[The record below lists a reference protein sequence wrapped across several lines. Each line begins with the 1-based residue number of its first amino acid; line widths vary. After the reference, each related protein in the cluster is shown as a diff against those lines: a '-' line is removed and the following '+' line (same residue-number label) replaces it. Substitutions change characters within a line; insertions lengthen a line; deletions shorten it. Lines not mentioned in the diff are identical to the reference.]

1 MSRALRV
8 GRCRR
13 VRSWSGRISQRRTAR
28 APTWYAVV
36 MSFRI
41 VILSLLAACGGAK
54 PATTVPAPPT
64 TAVAME
70 PEVLTAGVD
79 PTKSTAGAIPKA
91 TRVRSAFGITE
102 YTLPNGLQI
111 LLFPDPTQSTVTV
124 NLTYL
129 VGSRLEGYGE
139 TGMAHLLE
147 HMMFKGS
154 PRHRNVMS
162 LLEAKGAEFN
172 ASTWTDRTNYYE
184 TLPASQDNLDYAL
197 DLEADRMLN
206 AEISADDLKS
216 EFSVVRNEFEAGE
229 NQPLAVLEQRI
240 ISTAYLWHNYGKD
253 TIGSRTDIERVPA
266 AALRAFYE
274 RYYQPDNA
282 VLVVSGKF
290 DDATA
295 LASVE
300 KLFGVLPKPKRVL
313 TASYTVEPVQDGERS
328 VTLRRTGDI
337 HAVAVGYHT
346 VGAASPDFPAVLA
359 ALDVLD
365 REPSGRLYK
374 KLVETKLAAAISGNQ
389 MSFRDPHVAVVLAE
403 VREAKNVDA
412 VEKAMIAELEGL
424 GATPIDEKELERW
437 RAATL
442 KGLELWFTDSQQIAV
457 GLSEFAAL
465 GDWRTLFAYR
475 DRVASITTADVQRV
489 AKLYFKQSN
498 RTSGRFVP
506 TKDADRAPLTE
517 TPDVA
522 AVVKGIE
529 GGVVTDAGEVF
540 AATLDNIE
548 ARTKRSELKGGI
560 KAALLPKKTRGG
572 KVELRLRLHFGD
584 EKTLQGK
591 RIAAELAA
599 ELLARGTTKK
609 SYQDLQDL
617 ENQLKSQISISGSA
631 GGYSLHIET
640 FRDQLPAALDLAAEM
655 LTSPSFPEKQFQLV
669 VQEHLATLEQQ
680 LQDPGTVTW
689 AVMAQIANPWPK
701 TDPRYPFT
709 PAEEIAAIKK
719 VQLADLKAFYK
730 DFVGAGHGE
739 LAVVGDFDP
748 AALAAQVE
756 ARFGTWI
763 SKQPY
768 ARLAD
773 KVFGVPGV
781 QKSIEI
787 KDKEMTQ
794 LTVMH
799 DVAMRDTSPDYP
811 AWLMAGQVLGGDLA
825 GRLWQ
830 RLRET
835 EGLSYGTAAW
845 TTAGVLDDAGS
856 VGGFAIVAPQ
866 NLAKAKASMLEEIAK
881 IASGGVTETELAHA
895 KETWVKA
902 QDTSLS
908 DDSVVTNL
916 LATQAYQGRTTRETA
931 ELRAK
936 VAAVTVADVA
946 RVAKQYLIPSR
957 LIVVDAGSKP
967 K

>member
-1 MSRALRV
+1 ML
-8 GRCRR
+8 C
-13 VRSWSGRISQRRTAR
+13 
-28 APTWYAVV
+28 
-36 MSFRI
+36 
-41 VILSLLAACGGAK
+41 LLAACGGAK

-70 PEVLTAGVD
+70 PELLTAGID
-79 PTKSTAGAIPKA
+79 PTKPAAIPKA
-91 TRVRSAFGITE
+91 TKVRSVEGIAE

-111 LLFPDPTQSTVTV
+111 LLFPDLTQSTVTV

-129 VGSRLEGYGE
+129 VGSRVEGYGE

-154 PRHRNVMS
+154 PRHRNVMT

-184 TLPASQDNLDYAL
+184 TLPASPDNLEYAL

-229 NQPLAVLEQRI
+229 NQPLAVLEQRV

-253 TIGSRTDIERVPA
+253 TIGSRADIERVPA
-266 AALRAFYE
+266 QALRAFYE

-290 DDATA
+290 EDASA
-295 LASVE
+295 LASIE
-300 KLFGVLPKPKRVL
+300 KLFGVLAKPKRVL
-313 TASYTVEPVQDGERS
+313 GASYTVEPVQDGERS
-328 VTLRRTGDI
+328 VTLRRSGDI
-337 HAVAVGYHT
+337 NAVAVGYHT
-346 VGAASPDFPAVLA
+346 VGAASPDYPAVQA

-374 KLVETKLAAAISGNQ
+374 KLVETKLAASVGGSQ
-389 MSFRDPHVAVVLAE
+389 TPFRDPYVAVVLAE
-403 VREAKNVDA
+403 VRDAKNVDA
-412 VEKAMIAELEGL
+412 VEKTMIAELEGL
-424 GATPIDEKELERW
+424 GTTTIDEQELERW
-437 RAATL
+437 RSATL
-442 KGLELWFTDSQQIAV
+442 KELELSLADSQQIAIE
-457 GLSEFAAL
+457 LSEFAAL

-475 DRVASITTADVQRV
+475 DRVAKITAADVQRV
-489 AKLYFKQSN
+489 AKMYFKQSN

-529 GGVVTDAGEVF
+529 GGVVKDQGEVF

-560 KAALLPKKTRGG
+560 RAALLPKKTRGG

-599 ELLARGTTKK
+599 ELLSRGTAKK
-609 SYQDLQDL
+609 SYQELQDL
-617 ENQLKSQISISGSA
+617 ENQLKSHISISGSA
-631 GGYSLHIET
+631 GGYSLRIET
-640 FRDQLPAALDLAAEM
+640 FRDKLPAALDLAAEM
-655 LTSPSFPEKQFQLV
+655 LTSPSFPEKQFQLL
-669 VQEHLATLEQQ
+669 VQEHLAALEQQ
-680 LQDPGTVTW
+680 LQDPEVVAW
-689 AVMAQIANPWPK
+689 AVLAQLANPWPK
-701 TDPRYPFT
+701 TDPRHPFT
-709 PAEEIAAIKK
+709 AAEEIAVIKK
-719 VQLADLKAFYK
+719 LQLADLRAFYK

-739 LAVVGDFDP
+739 LAVVGDFD
-748 AALAAQVE
+748 AAAISAQVE
-756 ARFGTWI
+756 ARFGTWV

-799 DVAMRDTSPDYP
+799 DVAMRDTNPDYP
-811 AWLMAGQVLGGDLA
+811 AWLMVGQVLGGDAA

-830 RLRET
+830 RLREK

-845 TTAGVLDDAGS
+845 TTAGVLDEAGS
-856 VGGFAIVAPQ
+856 VGGYAIVAPQ
-866 NLAKAKASMLEEIAK
+866 NLAKAKTSMLEEIAK
-881 IASGGVTETELAHA
+881 IAASGVTEAELAHS

-908 DDSVVTNL
+908 NDGVVTNL
-916 LATQAYQGRTTRETA
+916 LATQAYQGRTTKEDA

-946 RVAKQYLIPSR
+946 RVAKQYLQPAK

>member
-1 MSRALRV
+1 MRSRLFV
-8 GRCRR
+8 LC
-13 VRSWSGRISQRRTAR
+13 
-28 APTWYAVV
+28 
-36 MSFRI
+36 
-41 VILSLLAACGGAK
+41 LLAACGAAK
-54 PATTVPAPPT
+54 PVTTVPAPPT
-64 TAVAME
+64 TTVAME
-70 PEVLTAGVD
+70 PEEITAG
-79 PTKSTAGAIPKA
+79 GAPGTPPAAPKA
-91 TRVRSAFGITE
+91 TKVRSVEGITE
-102 YTLPNGLQI
+102 YALPNGLTV

-154 PRHRNVMS
+154 PRHRNVMT
-162 LLEAKGAEFN
+162 LLEARGAEFN

-184 TLPASQDNLDYAL
+184 TLPASPENLDYAL
-197 DLEADRMLN
+197 DLEADRMVN
-206 AEISADDLKS
+206 AEISAEDLKS
-216 EFSVVRNEFEAGE
+216 EFSVVRNEFESGE
-229 NQPLAVLEQRI
+229 NNPLAVLEQRV

-253 TIGSRTDIERVPA
+253 TIGSRADIERVPA
-266 AALRAFYE
+266 AALRAFYK

-300 KLFGVLPKPKRVL
+300 RRFGVLPRPERVL
-313 TASYTVEPVQDGERS
+313 APSYTVEPVQDGERS
-328 VTLRRTGDI
+328 VTLRRSGDV
-337 HAVAVGYHT
+337 HAVAIAYHT
-346 VGAASPDFPAVLA
+346 VGAASPDYPAVQA

-374 KLVETKLAAAISGNQ
+374 KLVETKLAASVGGGQ
-389 MSFRDPHVAVVLAE
+389 TPFRDPYVAVVTAE
-403 VREAKNVDA
+403 IRDAKNVDR
-412 VEKAMIAELEGL
+412 VEATMVSELESL
-424 GATPIDEKELERW
+424 GTTTIDERELERW

-442 KGLELWFTDSQQIAV
+442 KELELSLADSQLIAIE
-457 GLSEFAAL
+457 LSEFAAL

-475 DRVASITTADVQRV
+475 DRVAKVTAADVQRV
-489 AKLYFKQSN
+489 AKTYFKQSN
-498 RTSGRFVP
+498 RTSGRFIP

-522 AVVKGIE
+522 AIVKGID
-529 GGVVTDAGEVF
+529 GGTVKDRGEVF
-540 AATLDNIE
+540 AATLENIE
-548 ARTKRSELKGGI
+548 ARTQRRELAGGI

-584 EKTLQGK
+584 EASLQGK

-599 ELLARGTTKK
+599 ELLARGTTKR
-609 SYQDLQDL
+609 SYQELQDA
-617 ENQLKSQISISGSA
+617 ENQLKSQISISGGA

-655 LTSPSFPEKQFQLV
+655 LTTPSFPEKQFQLL
-669 VQEHLATLEQQ
+669 VQEHLAQLEQQ
-680 LQDPGTVTW
+680 LQDPEAVAW
-689 AVMAQIANPWPK
+689 ATLAQIANPWPK
-701 TDPRYPFT
+701 TDPRYPLT
-709 PAEEIAAIKK
+709 AAEEIAEIKK
-719 VQLADLKAFYK
+719 VRLADVKAFYR

-739 LAVVGDFDP
+739 LAVVGDFD
-748 AALAAQVE
+748 AAAIAAQVE

-763 SKQPY
+763 SKKPY

-773 KVFGVPGV
+773 RVFGVPGA

-794 LTVMH
+794 LVLMH
-799 DVAMRDTSPDYP
+799 DVSMRDTSPDYA
-811 AWLMAGQVLGGDLA
+811 AWLLVGQVLGGDLA

-830 RLRET
+830 RLREK

-845 TTAGVLDDAGS
+845 TTAGVLDDVGS

-866 NLAKAKASMLEEIAK
+866 NLAKAKTAMLEEIAK
-881 IASGGVTETELAHA
+881 IATGGVTEAELAHS
-895 KETWVKA
+895 KETWTKA
-902 QDTSLS
+902 QDTQLS
-908 DDSVVTNL
+908 NDGVVTNL
-916 LATQAYQGRTTRETA
+916 LAMQAYEGRTTREAA

-936 VAAVTVADVA
+936 VAAVTAADVA
-946 RVAKQYLIPSR
+946 RVAKQYLRPER
-957 LIVVDAGSKP
+957 LIVVDAGSRP

>member
-1 MSRALRV
+1 M
-8 GRCRR
+8 RCRL
-13 VRSWSGRISQRRTAR
+13 
-28 APTWYAVV
+28 VV
-36 MSFRI
+36 
-41 VILSLLAACGGAK
+41 LCLLAACGGAK
-54 PATTVPAPPT
+54 PVTTVPAPPT
-64 TAVAME
+64 TTVAME
-70 PEVLTAGVD
+70 PEVLTAGTD
-79 PTKSTAGAIPKA
+79 PTKPVAIPKA
-91 TRVRSAFGITE
+91 TKVRSVYGITE
-102 YTLPNGLQI
+102 YALPNGLQI

-206 AEISADDLKS
+206 AEISGDDLKS

-229 NQPLAVLEQRI
+229 NNPLAILEERM
-240 ISTAYLWHNYGKD
+240 ISTAYLWHNYGKS
-253 TIGSRTDIERVPA
+253 TIGSRADIERVPT

-290 DDATA
+290 DDGAA
-295 LASVE
+295 LASIE
-300 KLFGVLPKPKRVL
+300 KLFGVLAKPKRVL
-313 TASYTVEPVQDGERS
+313 SPSYTVEPVQDGERS
-328 VTLRRTGDI
+328 VTLRRSGDV
-337 HAVAVGYHT
+337 HAVALAYHT
-346 VGAASPDFPAVLA
+346 VGAASPDFPAVQA

-374 KLVETKLAAAISGNQ
+374 KLVETKLAATVGGGQ
-389 MSFRDPHVAVVLAE
+389 VPFRDPYVCVVTAE
-403 VREAKNVDA
+403 VRDAKNVDK
-412 VEKAMIAELEGL
+412 VEAAMIAELEGL
-424 GATPIDEKELERW
+424 GASTIEERELERW
-437 RAATL
+437 RSATL
-442 KGLELWFTDSQQIAV
+442 KELELSLADSQLIAIE
-457 GLSEFAAL
+457 LSEFAAL

-475 DRVASITTADVQRV
+475 DRVAKITVADVQRV
-489 AKLYFKQSN
+489 AKTYFKQSN
-498 RTSGRFVP
+498 RTSGRFIP
-506 TKDADRAPLTE
+506 TKDADRAPFTE

-522 AVVKGIE
+522 ALVKGIE
-529 GGVVTDAGEVF
+529 GGAVKEQGEVF

-591 RIAAELAA
+591 RIAAELGA
-599 ELLARGTTKK
+599 EMLARGTTKK
-609 SYQDLQDL
+609 THQELQDL
-617 ENQLKSQISISGSA
+617 ENQLKSQITINGGA
-631 GGYSLHIET
+631 GGYSLRIET
-640 FRDQLPAALDLAAEM
+640 FRDQLPAAIDLAAEM
-655 LTSPSFPEKQFQLV
+655 LTSPSFPAKQFQLV
-669 VQEHLATLEQQ
+669 VQEHLAALEQQ
-680 LQDPGTVTW
+680 LQDPEAVAW
-689 AVMAQIANPWPK
+689 AMLSQLANPWPK
-701 TDPRYPFT
+701 TDPRYPMT
-709 PAEEIAAIKK
+709 AAEEIAAIKAVK
-719 VQLADLKAFYK
+719 LADIKAFYK
-730 DFVGAGHGE
+730 DVVGAGHGE
-739 LAVVGDFDP
+739 LAIVGDFD
-748 AALAAQVE
+748 AAAISAQVE
-756 ARFGTWI
+756 ARLGTWI
-763 SKQPY
+763 SKKPY

-773 KVFGVPGV
+773 KVFGVAGV

-794 LTVMH
+794 LVLMH
-799 DVAMRDTSPDYP
+799 DLSMRDTSPDYA
-811 AWLMAGQVLGGDLA
+811 AWLMLGQTLGGDLA
-825 GRLWQ
+825 GRMWQ
-830 RLRET
+830 RLREK

-845 TTAGVLDDAGS
+845 TTAGVLDDVGS
-856 VGGFAIVAPQ
+856 IGGFAIVAPQ
-866 NLAKAKASMLEEIAK
+866 NLAKAKTAMLEEIAK
-881 IASGGVTETELAHA
+881 IVAGGVTEAELAHS

-902 QDTSLS
+902 QDTQLS
-908 DDSVVTNL
+908 NDSVVTNL
-916 LATQAYQGRTTRETA
+916 LAMQAYQGRTTREDA
-931 ELRAK
+931 ALRAK

-946 RVAKQYLIPSR
+946 RVAKQYLKADK